1 VKRLLLDTEALIWW
15 DTDDRRLGRRARLA
29 IRQAAEVYVSAASA
43 WEIAIKQALGKLRT
57 TREPAAAVAEGGFS
71 ALPITFE
78 HAAAVV
84 SLATHH
90 HDPFDRLILA
100 VAQVEGLT
108 IVTSDDRFGLYGEP
122 LIDARS

>member
-1 VKRLLLDTEALIWW
+1 MRLLLDTHALLWW
-15 DTDDRRLGRRARLA
+15 IFDDPKLSAPARAA
-29 IRQAAEVYVSAASA
+29 IANAENVIHVSAASA